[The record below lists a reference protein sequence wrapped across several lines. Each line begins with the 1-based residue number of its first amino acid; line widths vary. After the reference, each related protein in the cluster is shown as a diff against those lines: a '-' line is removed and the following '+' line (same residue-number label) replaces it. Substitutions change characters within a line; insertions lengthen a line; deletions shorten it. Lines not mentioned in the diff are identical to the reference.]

1 VTVRLHFAKAI
12 LLVVVLLAVGA
23 TRASA
28 VSERTS
34 SATAIHQAKCGATT
48 AARKYRG
55 AQTQTIFVK
64 TLTRTLSFEMESADS
79 VERLKV
85 LICDEVGI
93 SPDQQR
99 VIFAGRELENGRSLA
114 DYNIQKESTL
124 HMVPRL
130 PPRKHG
136 DS

>member
-1 VTVRLHFAKAI
+1 MRLHLAEAI
-12 LLVVVLLAVGA
+12 LLVIVLLAVG
-23 TRASA
+23 TTQASA

-34 SATAIHQAKCGATT
+34 SAPASHQSKCGSTA
-48 AARKYRG
+48 AARKVRG

-64 TLTRTLSFEMESADS
+64 TLSRTLSFEMEASDS
-79 VERLKV
+79 VELLKV

-130 PPRKHG
+130 PPRKNG
-136 DS
+136 AA

>member
-1 VTVRLHFAKAI
+1 MDLQQ
-12 LLVVVLLAVGA
+12 LP
-23 TRASA
+23 
-28 VSERTS
+28 VS
-34 SATAIHQAKCGATT
+34 TA
-48 AARKYRG
+48 G

-99 VIFAGRELENGRSLA
+99 VIFGGRELENRRSLA

-130 PPRKHG
+130 PPRKNR
-136 DS
+136 DP